1 MKSPMHQLKTLIIED
16 EPAVRKELEWLVSQE
31 KSLKL
36 EGTAHSVTSALQ
48 LIKDIDPHLVLMDI
62 QLTDGTAFDIL
73 NKLEKP
79 AFHIIFITAY
89 DHFAIKA
96 IKFGALD
103 YLLKPIDG
111 EEFSTTILKLNKKLN
126 GANHSDQINIA
137 KQQNAKG
144 VISINSTLCI
154 TSVDC
159 LQMIKLN
166 EIIYLSG
173 EGSYTQFHL
182 ENNKKTTASKP
193 LKYYEELLPAEF
205 FLRTHQSYVV
215 NKNFIDKYLKTGVL
229 VMTDLS
235 EVPVALRRKDFVL
248 DQLSTLK

>member
-1 MKSPMHQLKTLIIED
+1 MHQLKTLIIED
-16 EPAVRKELEWLVSQE
+16 EPAIRKELEWLASQE

-73 NKLEKP
+73 NKLENP
-79 AFHIIFITAY
+79 SFHIIFITAY

-111 EEFSTTILKLNKKLN
+111 EEFSTTILKLNKKLSD
-126 GANHSDQINIA
+126 ANHSDQINIA
-137 KQQNAKG
+137 KEQHAKN

-154 TSVDC
+154 NSVDC

-235 EVPVALRRKDFVL
+235 EIPVALRRKDFVL
-248 DQLSTLK
+248 DQISTLK

>member
-1 MKSPMHQLKTLIIED
+1 MHQLKTLIIED

-31 KSLKL
+31 KSLQL
-36 EGTAHSVTSALQ
+36 ETTADSVERALQ
-48 LIKDIDPHLVLMDI
+48 AIKEIRPQLVLMDI

-73 NKLEKP
+73 NKLEEP

-111 EEFSTTILKLNKKLN
+111 EEFSATIQKLNKKIS
-126 GANHSDQINIA
+126 GANYSDQINIA
-137 KQQNAKG
+137 KEQNTKDL
-144 VISINSTLCI
+144 ISISSTLCI
-154 TSVDC
+154 TSIDC

-173 EGSYTQFHL
+173 EGSYTEFHL
-182 ENNKKTTASKP
+182 ENNKKATASKP
-193 LKYYEELLPAEF
+193 LKYYEDLLPAEY
-205 FLRTHQSYVV
+205 FLRTHQSYIV

-229 VMTDLS
+229 IMKDLS
-235 EVPVALRRKDFVL
+235 EIPVALRKKEFVL
-248 DQLSTLK
+248 HQLSTLK